1 MIFLNPFLISIKN
14 MKKSNYWYLASYPK
28 SGNTWCRLFLI
39 RYLKHLNLKK
49 KNLKISNSHENI
61 NNKFS
66 INDPI
71 NTGTIA
77 SDRNWIDDQIGI
89 ESSDMS
95 FEEIDQLRYLLE
107 GQNTVNSLLKYRF
120 HKIHD
125 AFINPKNKKFPNV
138 TFKGCKGVVYL
149 VRRPEDVAIS
159 YSFHAK
165 DIGFEKSV
173 KFMLNKFSSLNQS
186 DDSCGF
192 QIRQFIGR
200 WDDHV
205 NSWLDQKQLPVLL
218 IKYEDLI
225 ENAEM
230 QFSRILSFLKIPIFQ
245 NTLKHVVKECNFSN
259 LKKKEIEE
267 GGFVERSNPNSR
279 FFRSGVVGEGRKY
292 LTSNQL
298 DEIFNEFSTTLKK
311 LNYTI

>member
-1 MIFLNPFLISIKN
+1 MTRTD
-14 MKKSNYWYLASYPK
+14 YWYIASYPK
-28 SGNTWCRLFLI
+28 SGNTWCRLFIL
-39 RYLKHLNLKK
+39 RYLTLLNLKK
-49 KNLKISNSHENI
+49 KNRKFFNSFQNSNNQFKI
-61 NNKFS
+61 NN
-66 INDPI
+66 PI

-95 FEEIDQLRYLLE
+95 FDEIDKLRHLLE
-107 GQNTVNSLLKYRF
+107 GHEPINSSFKYRF

-138 TFKGCKGVVYL
+138 TYKGCKGVIYL
-149 VRRPEDVAIS
+149 VRRPEDVAVS

-173 KFMLNKFSSLNQS
+173 KFILNKFSTLNQS
-186 DDSCGF
+186 NDSCGF

-218 IKYEDLI
+218 IKYEELK
-225 ENAEM
+225 ENAEL
-230 QFSRILSFLKIPIFQ
+230 QFSRILSFLKIPIIK
-245 NTLKHVVKECNFSN
+245 NTLKQVVEECNFAN

-267 GGFVERSNPNSR
+267 GGFIERINPNSN

-311 LNYTI
+311 LDYTI